1 MDLTRVDYLAPVFAQ
16 YPIEVTGAHGV
27 WLATRDGRRI
37 LDLYGGHA
45 VAALGYGHPGWTAA
59 LTAQAASCNFQSN
72 AVPMAVRTRAA
83 ERLVRFSQLPFA
95 SVFFVNSGAEANE
108 NALKLAF
115 RITRREKIVA
125 IEGSFHGRT
134 AAAGAITWGAR
145 EKWFGFP
152 RTPFDV
158 TFIPRRAVAAIT
170 AHVRDDTAAVIVEP
184 VQGVG
189 GAFDMGAEF
198 LAALRRRCDE
208 TGTLLIFDEVQCGV
222 GRTGY
227 PFAANLF
234 GVTPDMITTAKALGN
249 GFPCAALLMSEPVA
263 AALALD
269 SLGTTFGGGPMAGAV
284 IEAVI
289 EAIESEGLLQ
299 RVRRVGAYIR
309 AKCMVGPVIAHQGA
323 GFLTGLKTSRPAKE
337 VHAALLARGI
347 LAGTSSDPQILRLLP
362 PYILQ
367 EEHVDLLRDA
377 LAAIGS

>member
-1 MDLTRVDYLAPVFAQ
+1 
-16 YPIEVTGAHGV
+16 
-27 WLATRDGRRI
+27 
-37 LDLYGGHA
+37 
-45 VAALGYGHPGWTAA
+45 
-59 LTAQAASCNFQSN
+59 
-72 AVPMAVRTRAA
+72 
-83 ERLVRFSQLPFA
+83 
-95 SVFFVNSGAEANE
+95 
-108 NALKLAF
+108 
-115 RITRREKIVA
+115 
-125 IEGSFHGRT
+125 
-134 AAAGAITWGAR
+134 
-145 EKWFGFP
+145 
-152 RTPFDV
+152 
-158 TFIPRRAVAAIT
+158 
-170 AHVRDDTAAVIVEP
+170 
-184 VQGVG
+184 
-189 GAFDMGAEF
+189 
-198 LAALRRRCDE
+198 
-208 TGTLLIFDEVQCGV
+208 
-222 GRTGY
+222 
-227 PFAANLF
+227 
-234 GVTPDMITTAKALGN
+234 
-249 GFPCAALLMSEPVA
+249 MSEPVA